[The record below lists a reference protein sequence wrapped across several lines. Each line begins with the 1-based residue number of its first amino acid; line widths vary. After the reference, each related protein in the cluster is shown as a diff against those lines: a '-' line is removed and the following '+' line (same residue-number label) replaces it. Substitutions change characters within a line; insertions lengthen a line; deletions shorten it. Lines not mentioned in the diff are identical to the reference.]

1 MWRFDSVAFLPAL
14 NHKPGKVCLVVTTT
28 TGRPMALSDIP
39 ILSMLR
45 TKMEW
50 HQARQR
56 ILAENVANADSPGF
70 RPRDLTTPKFEHEI
84 ESPSAVMLV
93 RTESNHIAGTGFGDS
108 AFRNR
113 NAGPYEIRPTGNAV
127 SLEEEMMKVAANQM
141 DFQAATTLYTHSLN
155 LIKTAL
161 GKR

>member
-1 MWRFDSVAFLPAL
+1 
-14 NHKPGKVCLVVTTT
+14 
-28 TGRPMALSDIP
+28 MALSDMP

-50 HQARQR
+50 HQARQKV
-56 ILAENVANADSPGF
+56 LAENVANADTPAF
-70 RPRDLTTPKFEHEI
+70 RPSDLAAPDFERTLHPMASVSLE
-84 ESPSAVMLV
+84 
-93 RTESNHIAGTGFGDS
+93 RTESDHIAGTVGS
-108 AFRNR
+108 ASPFRSR
-113 NAGPYEIRPTGNAV
+113 TESGYEIRPTGNAV
-127 SLEEEMMKVAANQM
+127 SIEDEMMKVAANQM